1 MNVFSCIIKNFC
13 HKTRCSGFSIIQASN
28 ESEVLTDML
37 KIKKEERPVS
47 DVTFEDLF
55 KQNYV
60 YVVKQIVWIVKSQTI
75 AEELAQEVFLQLYR
89 NDWKSIEHLP
99 GWLIKSSTYVAYKYL
114 RSEKRHQARVDK
126 TIQYHEVQHIS
137 SLDDDWIRKEEIT
150 KVQMVLSNMNERDR
164 TILLMKFSG
173 FQYKEIAEVLQID
186 ISSIGTLL
194 VRAKQKFRKI
204 YKQLEEA

>member
-1 MNVFSCIIKNFC
+1 MHNKKIKNFC

>member
-1 MNVFSCIIKNFC
+1 MHNKKIKNFC

-37 KIKKEERPVS
+37 KIKKEERPIS

>member
-1 MNVFSCIIKNFC
+1 MHNKKIKNFC

-37 KIKKEERPVS
+37 KIKKEERPVP

-137 SLDDDWIRKEEIT
+137 SLDDDWIRKEEIS

>member
-1 MNVFSCIIKNFC
+1 MHNKKIKNFC

-60 YVVKQIVWIVKSQTI
+60 YIVKQIVWIVKSQTI

-173 FQYKEIAEVLQID
+173 FQYEEIAEVLQID

>member
-1 MNVFSCIIKNFC
+1 
-13 HKTRCSGFSIIQASN
+13 
-28 ESEVLTDML
+28 ML
-37 KIKKEERPVS
+37 KIKKEDSPFS

-60 YVVKQIVWIVKSQTI
+60 YVVKQIVWIVKNQTI

-89 NDWKSIEHLP
+89 NDWKRIEHLP

-137 SLDDDWIRKEEIT
+137 SLDDGWIRQEEIT
-150 KVQMVLSNMNERDR
+150 KVQMVLSNMDERDR